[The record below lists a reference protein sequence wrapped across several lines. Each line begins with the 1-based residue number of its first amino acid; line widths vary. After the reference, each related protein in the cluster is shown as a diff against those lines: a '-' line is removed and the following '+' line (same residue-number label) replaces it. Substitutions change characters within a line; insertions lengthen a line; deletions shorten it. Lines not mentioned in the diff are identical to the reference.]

1 MCSLKGSLSF
11 FLKSFEI
18 QNEDEE
24 DDEILAK
31 SQLQSVELGLL

>member
-1 MCSLKGSLSF
+1 MCSLNGSLSF